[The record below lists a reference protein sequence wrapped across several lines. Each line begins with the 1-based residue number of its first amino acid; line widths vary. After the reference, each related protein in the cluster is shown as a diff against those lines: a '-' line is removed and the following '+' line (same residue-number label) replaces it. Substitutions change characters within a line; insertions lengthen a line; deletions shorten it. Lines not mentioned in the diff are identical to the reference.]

1 MSSATTTPAPALR
14 RATLQDAEAVSALGS
29 SVFSATFGHSVTPQQ
44 LQAYLDESYSVAATA
59 RDIEDTQK
67 DMTVAVAADGDGTT
81 IIGFVLLTRGGSEP
95 CVDDVA
101 SKIELQRIYV
111 SAAHHGQ
118 GVGKLLIHEA
128 QRQAR
133 EQGFEHMWL
142 GVWEENHKAAQ
153 MYAKLGFSVVG
164 EHEFDVGGD
173 IQTDRIM
180 LKKL

>member
-67 DMTVAVAADGDGTT
+67 DMT
-81 IIGFVLLTRGGSEP
+81 
-95 CVDDVA
+95 
-101 SKIELQRIYV
+101 
-111 SAAHHGQ
+111 

-133 EQGFEHMWL
+133 GQGFEHMWL